1 MKKLRNINT
10 EFLKNMFRYQN
21 THLYLHV
28 KGHTLF
34 LNLDLNFEVEIDS
47 LSSQANKTFTR
58 FPRFMLLTVYSV
70 EKCAQFTSILKVY
83 NKLHTAIFS
92 HMEVA
97 QIAILHFDIIFRI
110 MKIVFHRYQNSVSD
124 SVEMD
129 IYLSCEEFQR
139 NYFWNTGILTALNT
153 M

>member
-58 FPRFMLLTVYSV
+58 FPRFMLLTVCSS
-70 EKCAQFTSILKVY
+70 EKCALLTSMLKVY
-83 NKLHTAIFS
+83 NK
-92 HMEVA
+92 
-97 QIAILHFDIIFRI
+97 Q
-110 MKIVFHRYQNSVSD
+110 
-124 SVEMD
+124 
-129 IYLSCEEFQR
+129 
-139 NYFWNTGILTALNT
+139 LTS
-153 M
+153 